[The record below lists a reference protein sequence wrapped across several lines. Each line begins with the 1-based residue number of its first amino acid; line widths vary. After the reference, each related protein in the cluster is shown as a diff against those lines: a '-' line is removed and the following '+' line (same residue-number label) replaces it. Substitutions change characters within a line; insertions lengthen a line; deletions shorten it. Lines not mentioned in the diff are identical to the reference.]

1 MTQQQWLPKKYTAH
15 VVFPILKGLVV
26 VSGYFYSLKKQKHLT
41 GIIYYFEDWLP
52 QIHQSS

>member
-15 VVFPILKGLVV
+15 VVFPILQGLVV

-41 GIIYYFEDWLP
+41 GIIYYFKDWLP